1 MVSSM
6 WRLGAC
12 VLGFGFGAVWMTA
25 GLGSAIVSL
34 LIAGVFYGI
43 AVAVQ
48 RRDLSRRTTRF
59 FEGSSRPERRR
70 PERRRVE
77 VEPEPGW

>member
-25 GLGSAIVSL
+25 GLGSALLSL
-34 LIAGVFYGI
+34 LFAGLFYGL
-43 AVAVQ
+43 AVALQ
-48 RRDLSRRTTRF
+48 RRGLARRTNAFFADPSRRERH
-59 FEGSSRPERRR
+59 RPARR
-70 PERRRVE
+70 
-77 VEPEPGW
+77 EPAAEPGW